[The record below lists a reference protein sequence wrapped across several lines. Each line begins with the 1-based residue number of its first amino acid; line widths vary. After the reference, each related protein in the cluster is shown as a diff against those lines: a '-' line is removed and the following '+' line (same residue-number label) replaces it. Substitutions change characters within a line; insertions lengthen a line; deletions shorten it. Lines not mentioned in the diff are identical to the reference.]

1 MSRLMRKLLFIE
13 CLLVGLT
20 NPAVAKGQQNIC
32 SQANKANTLYCLPL
46 LSVGNLEVVGSST
59 KVGPLTIPP
68 GFSSLSAALGTQLAQ
83 IPTPSPVSGFLF
95 SFGPSGLTQERDLG
109 PIFSEKPGTVGR
121 HKLYFEFTYQYFRFN
136 QIDNVP
142 LKQIPLQIS
151 ASGCDTLISA
161 CGPPLET
168 SSRLDLK
175 VHQFTGFVTFGVTS
189 RIDVSV
195 AIPILNVR
203 MGMQSRC
210 AVCLQQLPG
219 DDGVLVFTPNA
230 SSGSAS
236 GIGDI
241 TFRAKA
247 TVLKGERIGLAL
259 GIDARMPTGDELNY
273 LGSGAV
279 GMRPFAAFG
288 YRARLSPHANVG
300 YQANGGSILASTD
313 GRTPQQ
319 LPNSVV
325 YSAGADFAV
334 LTRLSLTGD
343 LLGQTFFNAD
353 RVLLGVRAPLGHPDI
368 ARESANFNTNSF
380 AVGAK
385 FNPVKNLLIA
395 GNVLFKLDDNGLH
408 HQPAP
413 MIGISYV
420 F

>member
-1 MSRLMRKLLFIE
+1 MRKTLFVA

-20 NPAVAKGQQNIC
+20 HSPTAVAQNVC
-32 SQANKANTLYCLPL
+32 SQASKADTLYCMPL
-46 LSVGNLEVVGSST
+46 LAITNLEVVGSST
-59 KVGPLTIPP
+59 KVVPAAIPP
-68 GFSSLSAALGTQLAQ
+68 GFSSLNAALGTQLAQ

-95 SFGPSGLTQERDLG
+95 SFGPSGLVRERDLG
-109 PIFSEKPGTVGR
+109 PIFSEKPGTVGQ
-121 HKLYFEFTYQYFRFN
+121 HKLYFEFTYQYFRFD
-136 QIDNVP
+136 QIDSVP

-151 ASGCDTLISA
+151 GCDPLIPA
-161 CGPPLET
+161 CVAPPLET
-168 SSRLDLK
+168 DSRLDLK
-175 VHQFTGFVTFGVTS
+175 VHQFTGFVTYGITS

-203 MGMQSRC
+203 MAMQSRC
-210 AVCLQQLPG
+210 SVCLQQLP
-219 DDGVLVFTPNA
+219 DPEGVLVFTPSA
-230 SSGSAS
+230 GSGSAS
-236 GIGDI
+236 GIGDV

-247 TVLKGERIGLAL
+247 TVLNGERIGLAV

-288 YRARLSPHANVG
+288 YRGRISPHANIG

-313 GRTPQQ
+313 GKTPQQ

-325 YSAGADFAV
+325 YAAGADFAV
-334 LTRLSLTGD
+334 LKRLSVTGD

-353 RVLLGVRAPLGHPDI
+353 RVVLGTRAPLGHPDI
-368 ARESANFNTNSF
+368 ARETGNFNTNSF
-380 AVGAK
+380 ALGAK
-385 FNPVKNLLIA
+385 FNPAKNLLIA
-395 GNVLFKLDDNGLH
+395 GNVLFKLDNNGLH

>member
-1 MSRLMRKLLFIE
+1 MRKLLFIA

-20 NPAVAKGQQNIC
+20 NPVVARGQNIC
-32 SQANKANTLYCLPL
+32 SEASKASTLYCIPVLAIT
-46 LSVGNLEVVGSST
+46 NLEGSAT
-59 KVGPLTIPP
+59 KVVSAAIPP
-68 GFSSLSAALGTQLAQ
+68 GFSSLNAALGTQLAQ

-121 HKLYFEFTYQYFRFN
+121 HKLYFEFTYQYFRFD
-136 QIDNVP
+136 QIDSVP

-151 ASGCDTLISA
+151 GSGCELISA

-210 AVCLQQLPG
+210 SVCLQQLSG
-219 DDGVLVFTPNA
+219 DDGVLIFTPNA
-230 SSGSAS
+230 SRGSAS

-288 YRARLSPHANVG
+288 YRARISPHANIG

-313 GRTPQQ
+313 GRTLQQ

-325 YSAGADFAV
+325 YSAGADFVV
-334 LTRLSLTGD
+334 LTRLSVTGD

-353 RVLLGVRAPLGHPDI
+353 RVLLGTRAGHPDI
-368 ARESANFNTNSF
+368 ARETANFNTNSF